1 MGSCFYR
8 VSFGAMGDRLA
19 SVDLTLVETRA
30 LVSFQ
35 LKRIGDELAILAE
48 GRDLSEPSFSV
59 VDTPIG
65 HSGKGSGKSS
75 QGLRTPY
82 SCGYHCQYCEAPCTR
97 SEGHV
102 RHSCYEHRHRRQ

>member
-19 SVDLTLVETRA
+19 SVDLSVIETRTLVSLLR
-30 LVSFQ
+30 
-35 LKRIGDELAILAE
+35 DELAIRAE
-48 GRDLSEPSFSV
+48 GRDLSESSFSV
-59 VDTPIG
+59 IETPAG

-75 QGLRTPY
+75 QGLLTPY
-82 SCGYHCQYCEAPCTR
+82 SCGYHCQYCESPCTR